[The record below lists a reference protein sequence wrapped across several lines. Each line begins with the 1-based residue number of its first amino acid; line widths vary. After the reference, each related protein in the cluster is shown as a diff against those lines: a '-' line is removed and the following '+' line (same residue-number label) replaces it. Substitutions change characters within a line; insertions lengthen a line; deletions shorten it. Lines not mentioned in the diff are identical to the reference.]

1 MLTSRES
8 AGQARPGKC
17 RENRG
22 LGQSRSL
29 SEICKHTSDTAA
41 MHCGPKRHIMFAV
54 EDIDDVVARLRA
66 HGSELVGELVQ

>member
-8 AGQARPGKC
+8 AGQDRPGKC

-41 MHCGPKRHIMFAV
+41 MHCGPKPHGRGA
-54 EDIDDVVARLRA
+54 LRGQA
-66 HGSELVGELVQ
+66 LI